1 MQNLILDGSLF
12 GVDSS
17 RLISDMFQWTPSLPA
32 CDISLRSFGE
42 GSANAKQ
49 VQKFGLLPNSP
60 FLPQCTMCCLD
71 SNVPQCLI

>member
-49 VQKFGLLPNSP
+49 VQKFGLFQTPHSYPNAQYA
-60 FLPQCTMCCLD
+60 FWIC
-71 SNVPQCLI
+71 NV